1 MAQMSENN
9 TIKRKLIEVEE
20 IPEVKRLKIST
31 NNDKT
36 IQNTSCSKCN
46 GLLWIPQSK
55 ESNIFIHLCDV

>member
-36 IQNTSCSKCN
+36 VQNMSCSKCN

-55 ESNIFIHLCDV
+55 GSNIFIHLCDV